1 MIDLRARVWCPNP
14 DPKRAWE
21 GRQRLSRAVVRDLG
35 LETGYKGQ
43 GCVLPPP
50 RS

>member
-1 MIDLRARVWCPNP
+1 MMVLGVRVWCPNP

-21 GRQRLSRAVVRDLG
+21 GRQRLSRAVVRDPG
-35 LETGYKGQ
+35 LEKGYKGQ
-43 GCVLPPP
+43 GYVLPPP